1 MVAIESLRLTDIFK
15 SYGEKQVLKGIS
27 LEIQPSEN
35 VVLLGPSGCGKTT
48 LLKLINRLIE
58 PDSGSI
64 EIGGK
69 SILETEKH
77 TLRRN
82 IGYVIQDVGLLPHMT
97 VEQNISLVNRIDQK
111 PFSSEKLSELIELT
125 GLSAD
130 LLSKYPA
137 QLSGGQQQRV
147 GIARALANDPD
158 VILMDEPF
166 SALDN
171 IIRNELQN
179 DFLNIP
185 VLKDKTIVMVTHDVQ
200 EAFKLGD
207 RIALMDQGKIQQYG
221 TPSELLSHPVNEFVS
236 SFLQKDRLIL
246 YLQNQTIGNQTVTE
260 YLGDESIDPEKK
272 RQRLTKILS
281 TYNI

>member
-1 MVAIESLRLTDIFK
+1 M
-15 SYGEKQVLKGIS
+15 LKGIS

-64 EIGGK
+64 EIGDK
-69 SILETEKH
+69 AIHETERH

-82 IGYVIQDVGLLPHMT
+82 IGYVIQDVGLLPHMN

-111 PFSSEKLSELIELT
+111 PFSSEKLSQLIELT
-125 GLSAD
+125 GLSSD
-130 LLSKYPA
+130 LLPKYPA

-221 TPSELLSHPVNEFVS
+221 TPSELLSKPANEFVS

-246 YLQNQTIGNQTVTE
+246 FLQNQTIGNQSVTE
-260 YLGDESIDPEKK
+260 YLGDESVDSEEK
-272 RQRLTKILS
+272 RQSLTKILS
-281 TYNI
+281 NYQL